1 MEHKNEGRC
10 KEECKTI
17 SRACHDAVG
26 DIDTD
31 VGELLWKN
39 SLKMSPFIN
48 EVCYSLSKVCAKKRP
63 KIQKGKRKDFK
74 FIEMDEQEKE
84 AIKMKRQ
91 FQ

>member
-31 VGELLWKN
+31 IGELLWKN
-39 SLKMSPFIN
+39 SLKLSPFIN
-48 EVCYSLSKVCAKKRP
+48 EVCYSLSEVCAKKKP
-63 KIQKGKRKDFK
+63 KIKKGKRKDFK

>member
-31 VGELLWKN
+31 IGELLWKN

-48 EVCYSLSKVCAKKRP
+48 KVCYSLSEVCAKRNPRLK
-63 KIQKGKRKDFK
+63 KGKEKILNLLKWTNKRKK
-74 FIEMDEQEKE
+74 Q
-84 AIKMKRQ
+84 
-91 FQ
+91 